1 MITIIVCIFINYFIS
16 YALTS
21 LTNPL
26 IFTMLNTLLT
36 LDPIFWV
43 LILLSVTALAVGLA
57 NLAQWLRLSPAFSHD
72 ANTAV
77 DQQIRQLDTE
87 TESNL
92 RLKLVQ
98 AYWRC
103 VREQKLS
110 ASQLEHEIW
119 RLAKLSIQPLS
130 KRLKVLEVI
139 ATIAP
144 LIGLLGT
151 VLGMVEAFQAMELAG
166 AQVDPAVL
174 SGGIWKALLTTAA
187 GLVIAIPTFVAHS
200 WFESKTQHAAQTIQN
215 DLEQFLTLASVKASV
230 NEMT

>member
-1 MITIIVCIFINYFIS
+1 M
-16 YALTS
+16 
-21 LTNPL
+21 
-26 IFTMLNTLLT
+26 FTMLDALLS

-43 LILLSVTALAVGLA
+43 LILLSITALAAGLA
-57 NLAQWLRLSPAFSHD
+57 NLVQWLRLNAVFNKEAD
-72 ANTAV
+72 AAV
-77 DQQIRQLDTE
+77 DQHIRKADIT
-87 TESNL
+87 TAGTNL
-92 RLKLVQ
+92 RLNLVQ

-103 VREQKLS
+103 VRDQKLS
-110 ASQLEHEIW
+110 ANHLENEVW
-119 RLAKLSIQPLS
+119 RLAKLGIHPLN

-151 VLGMVEAFQAMELAG
+151 VLGMVEAFQAMEQAG

-200 WFESKTQHAAQTIQN
+200 WFESKTQQAAQTIQN
-215 DLEQFLTLASVKASV
+215 DLEQFLTLTATKI
-230 NEMT
+230 

>member
-1 MITIIVCIFINYFIS
+1 
-16 YALTS
+16 
-21 LTNPL
+21 
-26 IFTMLNTLLT
+26 MLDALLT

-57 NLAQWLRLSPAFSHD
+57 NLTQWLRLNAVFNHD
-72 ANTAV
+72 ANKAV
-77 DQQIRQLDTE
+77 DQQIRHAESAATD
-87 TESNL
+87 SNL

-103 VREQKLS
+103 VQNQKLS
-110 ASQLEHEIW
+110 ASQLENETW

-144 LIGLLGT
+144 LVGLLGT

-215 DLEQFLTLASVKASV
+215 DLEQFLTLVAIKA
-230 NEMT
+230 

>member
-1 MITIIVCIFINYFIS
+1 M
-16 YALTS
+16 
-21 LTNPL
+21 
-26 IFTMLNTLLT
+26 FTMLDALLS

-43 LILLSVTALAVGLA
+43 LILLSITALTAGLA
-57 NLAQWLRLSPAFSHD
+57 NLVQWLRLNEVFNKEAD
-72 ANTAV
+72 AAV
-77 DQQIRQLDTE
+77 DQHIRKADIT
-87 TESNL
+87 TAGTNL
-92 RLKLVQ
+92 RLNLVQ

-103 VREQKLS
+103 VRDQKLS
-110 ASQLEHEIW
+110 ANHLENEVW
-119 RLAKLSIQPLS
+119 RLAKLGIHPLN

-151 VLGMVEAFQAMELAG
+151 VLGMVEAFQAMEQAG

-200 WFESKTQHAAQTIQN
+200 WFESKTQQAAQTIQN
-215 DLEQFLTLASVKASV
+215 DLEQFLTLTATKI
-230 NEMT
+230 